1 MFDEENLISPA
12 TFLSFCPSTW
22 GRESPDAMSLR
33 HPDTSLPYLL
43 GRSSLHHAGR
53 ASAVQ
58 NSFLIILSF
67 NIIKIFSF
75 FSTMFF
81 LKINAV
87 NWIFMTCIL
96 CWLIKWFIRCLQK
109 NILFAVGGYW
119 KIHSWIELW
128 LFCFNLWL
136 KHTFLGIFLDSD

>member
-58 NSFLIILSF
+58 NSFPIILSF
-67 NIIKIFSF
+67 NIIKIFFIFFFNNLNCHDLYLILTHKVVYKMFTKKHSF
-75 FSTMFF
+75 RSRRLLENSF
-81 LKINAV
+81 L
-87 NWIFMTCIL
+87 NWT
-96 CWLIKWFIRCLQK
+96 LIISKKVSFK
-109 NILFAVGGYW
+109 
-119 KIHSWIELW
+119 S
-128 LFCFNLWL
+128 
-136 KHTFLGIFLDSD
+136 